1 MGVNPTAWGCLYKGG
16 VVYQGD
22 VHAAP
27 NHDHSPTPEYT
38 NKQLLRLRSDYRLRH
53 EVNKA
58 LEQIG
63 DKSLSAKVTRFRGTM
78 DGIQWIQKEIC
89 NKEDELYCLIN
100 TNRKS
105 VGRLAE
111 AHALTRIAEEEM
123 ISNGLMIITPWVMK
137 HGRST

>member
-1 MGVNPTAWGCLYKGG
+1 MGVNLTAWGCMYKGG

-27 NHDHSPTPEYT
+27 DRNHGPTPDYNIE
-38 NKQLLRLRSDYRLRH
+38 QLLRLCSDYQLHH

-63 DKSLSAKVTRFRGTM
+63 DKSLSTEVARFRGMM
-78 DGIQWIQKEIC
+78 DGLQWIQQEIQD
-89 NKEDELYCLIN
+89 KEDELYCLAN

-105 VGRLAE
+105 VGRLAK
-111 AHALTRIAEEEM
+111 AHALVRIAEEEM
-123 ISNGLMIITPWVMK
+123 ISNGLMIITPWVMERG
-137 HGRST
+137 HSG

>member
-123 ISNGLMIITPWVMK
+123 ISNGLMIITPWVIE